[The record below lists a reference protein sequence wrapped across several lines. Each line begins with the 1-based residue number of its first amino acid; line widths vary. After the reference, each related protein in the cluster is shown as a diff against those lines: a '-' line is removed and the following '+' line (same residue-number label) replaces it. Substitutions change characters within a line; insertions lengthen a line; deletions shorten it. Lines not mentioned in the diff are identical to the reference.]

1 MALLRDFLADDLRAG
16 FSYVALNREP
26 YIDWV
31 LREKAEKTTNMITD
45 IVSEHM
51 KRLSG
56 QSVVSLPCLFFVQ
69 CFKNTFA

>member
-1 MALLRDFLADDLRAG
+1 MALLRDLLTDDLR

-31 LREKAEKTTNMITD
+31 LREKAEKTTNVITD

-56 QSVVSLPCLFFVQ
+56 QSIVSLPYFF
-69 CFKNTFA
+69 FSFNA